1 MSDIR
6 PRRSVLYM
14 PGSNARALEKAR
26 TIAADAL
33 ILDLEDAVAPDAKD
47 IARQQVCDAVDG
59 ARLRQARDHHP
70 HQRAVDA
77 MGRGGSGGRGA
88 GPSPTPILVPKISD
102 AADLHAIE
110 ERLLRLHADPVIAL
124 WAMVE
129 TPLAILNI
137 AALAGAGGRLAC
149 FVMGTNDLIKELRG
163 THTPDRAN
171 LSAAL
176 GLSVAAA
183 RANGLAVIDG
193 VFNDIQDTDGF
204 ARHCHQAKSF
214 GFDGKTLIHPSQ
226 VEPCNAI
233 FAPSPEEVIAA
244 RQLIAA
250 FELPENR
257 GKGAIKLDGR
267 MVELLHAEIARR
279 TVALADAIAA
289 LETRMSTKT
298 ITGNFFEDFHLGQR
312 FVHATPRTLTHRR
325 CRALQGD
332 LWRAVR
338 AAIVRTV
345 RARARLQDDAVRRP
359 AGLPHGVRQDACRDI
374 SLNAVANLGYA
385 QVRFGK
391 RALSRRDAD
400 GASPK

>member
-26 TIAADAL
+26 SIAADAL

-47 IARQQVCDAVDG
+47 VARQQVAGAVAARGFGKREVIIRINALSTRWGEADLVAAIQAKPDG
-59 ARLRQARDHHP
+59 
-70 HQRAVDA
+70 V
-77 MGRGGSGGRGA
+77 
-88 GPSPTPILVPKISD
+88 LVPKVSTPQ
-102 AADLHAIE
+102 DLHTIE
-110 ERLLRLHADPVIAL
+110 ERLLRLHADPVVKL

-137 AALAGAGGRLAC
+137 AHLAGAGGRLAC
-149 FVMGTNDLIKELRG
+149 FVMGTNDLIKELRAS
-163 THTPDRAN
+163 HTPDRAN

-183 RANGLAVIDG
+183 RANDLAVIDG
-193 VFNDIQDTDGF
+193 VFNDIQDSDGF
-204 ARHCHQAKSF
+204 ARQCHQAKSF
-214 GFDGKTLIHPSQ
+214 GFDGKTLIHPTQ

-267 MVELLHAEIARR
+267 MVERLHAEMARR

-289 LETRMSTKT
+289 LE
-298 ITGNFFEDFHLGQR
+298 
-312 FVHATPRTLTHRR
+312 
-325 CRALQGD
+325 
-332 LWRAVR
+332 
-338 AAIVRTV
+338 AA
-345 RARARLQDDAVRRP
+345 
-359 AGLPHGVRQDACRDI
+359 
-374 SLNAVANLGYA
+374 
-385 QVRFGK
+385 
-391 RALSRRDAD
+391 
-400 GASPK
+400 